1 MFSFENLRVYKVARQ
16 LVKDVYLLQ
25 NEFPREE
32 RYALGD
38 QVRRAAVSITANLAE
53 GSGRQSPRE
62 KVRFIEIAFGSMTEV
77 FCELQTACDLGYIK
91 IEQLNALRPQFT
103 EVAKM
108 LSGLR
113 NRLQQQLDE
122 PKPI

>member
-77 FCELQTACDLGYIK
+77 FCELQTACDLQYIK
-91 IEQLNALRPQFT
+91 EEQLDALHPQFT

-113 NRLQQQLDE
+113 NSLTVNL
-122 PKPI
+122 